1 MFFFG
6 GICVKKIKQ
15 FFKGIKK
22 ETKAVRWPD
31 GKSLYKNSV
40 ICVFML
46 VFFGLFFY
54 ALDAILGLIIGGI
67 Q

>member
-1 MFFFG
+1 M
-6 GICVKKIKQ
+6 KKIKT
-15 FFKGIKK
+15 FIKGIKK

-40 ICVFML
+40 ICVFLL

>member
-1 MFFFG
+1 MKK
-6 GICVKKIKQ
+6 VKN
-15 FFKGIKK
+15 FVKGIKK

-31 GKSLYKNSV
+31 GKSLVKNSV
-40 ICVFML
+40 ICVSML